1 MFATVTVCEKSEYR
15 FRRFH
20 RGVPDERVVLV
31 IDEIKVTIPLC
42 DVCRALADR
51 AARFQVAVMEPPESV
66 VGILPVVATSHA

>member
-31 IDEIKVTIPLC
+31 IDEIKVTIP
-42 DVCRALADR
+42 DALAPLPTELLPI
-51 AARFQVAVMEPPESV
+51 AVMV
-66 VGILPVVATSHA
+66 C